1 MGEFTASK
9 LIEIAEKEIGYLEK
23 KNNSQLDSK
32 TANAGSANWTKYGK
46 WYGLNAQPWCAIFVS
61 WCFGQLTGSKL
72 EAQNMLCG
80 YLWAS
85 CTQMYNAFKKE
96 GRVYT
101 SPKVGDIIVFNKAK
115 GSTTMAHT
123 GIVKKVTGTR
133 VYTIEG
139 NTSAQVGVIENGGG
153 VAEKNY
159 PLSSNRI
166 GGYLRPYYSEASK
179 TTTTTTTTTPTQN
192 TTTVTINPYVLQKGS
207 KGSAVKALQ
216 YCLKGWGYDCG
227 TIDGDFGQKTE
238 AALKKFQTNNKL
250 EVDGIA
256 GQQTWKA
263 LTGAK

>member
-9 LIEIAEKEIGYLEK
+9 LIEIAEKEVGYLEK
-23 KNNSQLDSK
+23 KSNSQLDSK

-61 WCFGQLTGSKL
+61 WCFGQLTGSKI
-72 EAQNMLCG
+72 EAQKMLCG

-96 GRVYT
+96 GRAYT
-101 SPKVGDIIVFNKAK
+101 SPKPGDIIVFNKVK

-139 NTSAQVGVIENGGG
+139 NTSAQVGVVENGGG

-166 GGYLRPYYSEASK
+166 GGYLRPYYTETSETSK
-179 TTTTTTTTTPTQN
+179 TVSN
-192 TTTVTINPYVLQKGS
+192 VVTINPKLLQKGD
-207 KGSAVKALQ
+207 KGAAVIALQ
-216 YCLKGWGYDCG
+216 KCLLGWGYNPG
-227 TIDGDFGQKTE
+227 VIDGDFGSNTDK
-238 AALKKFQTNNKL
+238 ALKAFQKAQSL

-256 GQQTWKA
+256 GTQTWKT